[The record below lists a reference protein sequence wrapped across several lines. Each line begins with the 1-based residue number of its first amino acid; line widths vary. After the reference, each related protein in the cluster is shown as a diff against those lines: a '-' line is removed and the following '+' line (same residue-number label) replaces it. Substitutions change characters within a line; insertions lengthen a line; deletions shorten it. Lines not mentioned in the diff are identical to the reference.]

1 MLIKCPECNKEV
13 SDKATNCPHCGFP
26 LKRKDKNDLK
36 EVDFSNSEILLHRGI
51 ATYLKVLI
59 YVIGPIFIGLFIA
72 LLIMFLLIGKDAAF
86 AIVFGIILGIV
97 IPLMIAFIIIAS
109 VKFKNNRYLEYD
121 NLYFDK
127 DAKMFYAQLWN
138 KKIAQFDSKEDIR
151 VGVNRRGFDETVIV
165 YKGLRYNTGFSSS
178 NVNEANQRIKEI
190 QEELRKQG

>member
-1 MLIKCPECNKEV
+1 MLIKCPECHKEV
-13 SDKATNCPHCGFP
+13 SDKASNCPHCGFP
-26 LKRKDKNDLK
+26 LKRKDKKDLK

-109 VKFKNNRYLEYD
+109 IKFRNNRYLEYD

-138 KKIAQFDSKEDIR
+138 KKIAQFDPKEDIR

-190 QEELRKQG
+190 QEELRK

>member
-13 SDKATNCPHCGFP
+13 SDKASNCPHCGSP

-36 EVDFSNSEILLHRGI
+36 EVDFSNAEILLHRGI

-109 VKFKNNRYLEYD
+109 IKFRNNRYLEYD
-121 NLYFDK
+121 NLYFDR

-138 KKIAQFDSKEDIR
+138 KKIAQFDPKEDIR